1 MSKVFEMHVDVHDG
15 ILPNDTL
22 FMHGNLASNTWWEP
36 SIAVWR
42 KAPHGAGRALLGE
55 WRGCGKSSAPENVS
69 ELHPSV
75 LADDYIRAL
84 RRANAKKVDVVAHS
98 TGALIAL
105 YAFMKAPE
113 LFGRAVFLDP
123 VGPRG
128 VQFDATA
135 LDGFKQ
141 MSESREVCALVMNTT
156 IHGNDPNSPLFQRI
170 VDDAFGIAKLNW
182 QGVPAALKNI
192 DIAADVSKI
201 ETPVLVL
208 HGDQDVILP
217 IETSRELA
225 STLPNGKFMVLANQ
239 GHSLNVENPELFV
252 RLVNEFLAH

>member
-1 MSKVFEMHVDVHDG
+1 MSKVFEMHIDVQNG
-15 ILPNDTL
+15 LLPNDTL

-36 SIAVWR
+36 SIAVWKNQPR
-42 KAPHGAGRALLGE
+42 GSGRAILGE
-55 WRGCGKSSAPENVS
+55 WRGCGKSPAPENAS

-75 LADDYIRAL
+75 LADDYIRAI
-84 RRANAKKVDVVAHS
+84 RRADARKVDVVAHS

-135 LDGFKQ
+135 LDGFRQ
-141 MSESREVCALVMNTT
+141 MSENRDICAAVMNTT
-156 IHGNDPNSPLFQRI
+156 IHGNDLDSPLFQRI

-182 QGVPAALKNI
+182 QGVPAGLKNI
-192 DIAADVSKI
+192 DISAELATI
-201 ETPVLVL
+201 ETPILIL

-217 IETSRELA
+217 VETSREMA
-225 STLPNGKFMVLANQ
+225 AALPNGSFKLLPDQ

-252 RLVNEFLAH
+252 KLVNEFLAS